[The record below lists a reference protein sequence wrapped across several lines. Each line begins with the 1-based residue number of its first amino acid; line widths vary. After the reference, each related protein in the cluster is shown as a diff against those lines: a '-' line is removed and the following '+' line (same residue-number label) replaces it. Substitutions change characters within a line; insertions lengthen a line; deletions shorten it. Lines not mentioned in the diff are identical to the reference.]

1 MTINADFECGNI
13 IVESVTDSDVALSI
27 RADSNAEYFQWF
39 YFKDTPPKNIERRY
53 RIYNAYAASYH
64 RAWGQFNVLA
74 SYDEK
79 TWFRIPSYY
88 DGSHFMWSHRAE
100 QEQVSFAFF
109 VPYLAERR
117 ANLIRQVSS
126 ASHVTHRVLGKTLQ
140 GNDSDLLVFGDES
153 RTDAKK
159 IWIVSRQHAG
169 EPMAEYA
176 TEAIILRLADTNDAD
191 AQRLLEQATVYIVP
205 NVNPDGTAL
214 GNLRANSAGVD
225 LNRIWD
231 NPQENAPEVK
241 LIVDPIAKT
250 GVDYFIDMHGDET
263 RPFIWIIQP
272 GISFSEE
279 VGAKQDQFV
288 QYLADHHQ
296 ENELQ
301 DPPTDIVGVEGVP
314 MGMSINYISSVY
326 GCPAW
331 VVELPFKETP
341 VGDTLLEEGCLRFGR
356 LCVDALLTIID

>member
-1 MTINADFECGNI
+1 MTITADFECGNI
-13 IVESVTDSDVALSI
+13 IVESITASDVALSI

-39 YFKDTPPKNIERRY
+39 YFKDTPPQGIERRY

-64 RAWGQFNVLA
+64 QAWVQFNVLA
-74 SYDEK
+74 SYDEE

-88 DGSHFMWSHRAE
+88 DGSHLIWSHRAE
-100 QEQVSFAFF
+100 HEQISFAFF

-117 ANLIRQVSS
+117 ANLINQVSS
-126 ASHVTHRVLGKTLQ
+126 ASHVQHQVLGKTLK
-140 GNDSDLLVFGDES
+140 GNNSDLLIFGDAS
-153 RTDAKK
+153 RTDAKT

-176 TEAIILRLADTNDAD
+176 TEAIILRLADTEDAD
-191 AQRLLEQATVYIVP
+191 AQKLLDHATVYIVP
-205 NVNPDGTAL
+205 NVNPDGSAL
-214 GNLRANSAGVD
+214 GNLRANSAGID

-231 NPQENAPEVK
+231 DPKDTAPEIK
-241 LIVDPIAKT
+241 LIVDKIAET

-272 GISFSEE
+272 DVEFSAEI
-279 VGAKQDQFV
+279 GAKQDQFI

-296 ENELQ
+296 KNELQ
-301 DPPTDIVGVEGVP
+301 DPPTHIVGVEGLQL
-314 MGMSINYISSVY
+314 GMSINTISTLY

-341 VGDTLLEEGCLRFGR
+341 VGDTLLADGCLRFGR

>member
-1 MTINADFECGNI
+1 MTISADFECGNI
-13 IVESVTDSDVALSI
+13 IVESKTASDVALSI
-27 RADSNAEYFQWF
+27 RADSNAKYFQWF
-39 YFKDTPPKNIERRY
+39 YFKDTPIKDIERRY

-64 RAWGQFNVLA
+64 KAWGQYNVLA

-79 TWFRIPSYY
+79 EWFRIPTYY
-88 DGSHFMWSHRAE
+88 DGSHLIWSHRAE
-100 QEQVSFAFF
+100 QEQISFAFF

-117 ANLIRQVSS
+117 ANLIKQVRSL
-126 ASHVTHRVLGKTLQ
+126 SHVSHSVLGKTLQ

-153 RTDAKK
+153 RTDVKK

-176 TEAIILRLADTNDAD
+176 TEAIILRLTDTNDTE
-191 AQRLLEQATVYIVP
+191 AQKLLEKATVYIVP

-231 NPQENAPEVK
+231 NPKEDAIEVK
-241 LIVDPIAKT
+241 LIVDKIAET
-250 GVDYFIDMHGDET
+250 GVDYFIDVHGDEE

-272 GISFSEE
+272 DVEFSAEI
-279 VGAKQDQFV
+279 GAKQDQFV

-301 DPPTDIVGVEGVP
+301 DPPTEIVGVEGLQL
-314 MGMSINYISSVY
+314 GMSINTISTLY
-326 GCPAW
+326 NCPAW
-331 VVELPFKETP
+331 TVELPFKETP
-341 VGDTLLEEGCLRFGR
+341 VGDTLLEDGCLRFGR
-356 LCVDALLTIID
+356 LCVDALLTVID